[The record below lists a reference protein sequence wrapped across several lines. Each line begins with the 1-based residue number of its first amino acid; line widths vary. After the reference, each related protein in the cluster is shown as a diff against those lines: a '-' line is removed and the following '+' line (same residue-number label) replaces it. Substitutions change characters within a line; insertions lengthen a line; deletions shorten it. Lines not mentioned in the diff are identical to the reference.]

1 MIIIDYGK
9 LGNHYHPEFQKK
21 QHNRKNSATKRL
33 SAQNMMIKLI
43 IITMTYS
50 EQNMMI
56 KLIIMTKTY
65 QHWRAFLESWWM
77 RVWMIKMI
85 MVMIMAMTMMTMMM
99 MMIKLIILRVS
110 ANARMATRHICKT
123 ETFSFPSFQRV
134 MVRNIVTFTSHIFLY
149 RTYIVK
155 RHDAHERNCRNL
167 LVPEYWW

>member
-1 MIIIDYGK
+1 MMHTIDDLIIRQRSAPSSVPPPDPPTLKVGNNFILRMIIDYGKEYIYEYDDDDYDDYDPPTLKVGCYNNFILMIIIDYGK

-65 QHWRAFLESWWM
+65 QH
-77 RVWMIKMI
+77 
-85 MVMIMAMTMMTMMM
+85 
-99 MMIKLIILRVS
+99 
-110 ANARMATRHICKT
+110 
-123 ETFSFPSFQRV
+123 
-134 MVRNIVTFTSHIFLY
+134 
-149 RTYIVK
+149 
-155 RHDAHERNCRNL
+155 
-167 LVPEYWW
+167 